1 MDGDLAHQAIAA
13 AIRGEW
19 RVAQN
24 LNKRIL
30 DTNSD
35 DLEAMLR
42 LANAAC
48 QLGKIREATSTYE
61 KILKIEPQNLFANR
75 AMERLKKAKKGINLV
90 PHALNNSFLEEPG
103 KTKTVTL
110 IYTAPAKII
119 ASLDT
124 GEPVTIV
131 AKTHRVSITT
141 EGGAYIG
148 RLPDD
153 LSARLLGFIKG
164 GNEYD
169 GAVRSVNGNAVK
181 IFIREIKRCAKFA
194 TTPSF
199 PSEEYSNGPTLKFKM
214 E

>member
-19 RVAQN
+19 KVAQN

-30 DTNSD
+30 DTDSG

-48 QLGKIREATSTYE
+48 QLGKIKEATATYE

-75 AMERLKKAKKGINLV
+75 AMGRIKTAKKGINLV
-90 PHALNNSFLEEPG
+90 PHALSTSFLEEPG
-103 KTKTVTL
+103 KTRTATL

-124 GEPVTIV
+124 GEPVSIV
-131 AKTHRVSITT
+131 AKIHRISITT
-141 EGGAYIG
+141 ENGTYLG

-164 GNEYD
+164 GNAYN
-169 GAVRSVNGNAVK
+169 ASVRSVNGNGVK
-181 IFIREIKRCAKFA
+181 IFIRETKRCAKFA

-199 PSEEYSNGPTLKFKM
+199 PSEEYSNGHEL
-214 E
+214 

>member
-19 RVAQN
+19 KIAQN
-24 LNKRIL
+24 LNRRIL
-30 DTNSD
+30 DTDSD

-48 QLGKIREATSTYE
+48 QLGKVKEATATYG

-75 AMERLKKAKKGINLV
+75 AMERIKTAKKGINLV
-90 PHALNNSFLEEPG
+90 PHALSTSFLEEPG
-103 KTKTVTL
+103 KTRTVTL
-110 IYTAPAKII
+110 IYTAPTKII

-169 GAVRSVNGNAVK
+169 GAVRSVNEKNVK
-181 IFIREIKRCAKFA
+181 IFIREIKRCPKFA

-199 PSEEYSNGPTLKFKM
+199 PTEEFSNGHEL
-214 E
+214 